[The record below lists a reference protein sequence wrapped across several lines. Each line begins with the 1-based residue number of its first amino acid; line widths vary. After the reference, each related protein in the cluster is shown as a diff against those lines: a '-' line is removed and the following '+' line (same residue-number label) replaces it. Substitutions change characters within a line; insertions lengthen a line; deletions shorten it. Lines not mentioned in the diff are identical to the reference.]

1 MKTKPTSTKKP
12 VRKSAASRALVRK
25 PDAPVAPAPA
35 ASAALVAMPEPG
47 EALDRAGRANF
58 FHRLSREAGMVSIRA
73 ALAAGM
79 ELLQA
84 KEELAG
90 GFVEWV
96 KHKCDFGSATAY
108 RYIALVQKTLPEQSL
123 PKLLSGSDAER
134 EAAIE
139 RTAAGTDSRTLTELY
154 DDLGIVRKTPSNLG
168 GARPGAGRKPKRPLT
183 DEEIAVQAAA
193 LAAAD
198 TALADGEMAERL
210 QPLHVW
216 AVENDGVGTLSD
228 KGLDTLLDGIGEI
241 RDRALAVRKARAAA
255 ARREARA

>member
-25 PDAPVAPAPA
+25 PVAPVAPAPA

-168 GARPGAGRKPKRPLT
+168 GARPGAGRKPKHPLS
-183 DEEIAVQAAA
+183 DEEIAAQAAA
-193 LAAAD
+193 LQADPKLAAKELEDLMAPLVAWANGRAGFGALPDAD
-198 TALADGEMAERL
+198 
-210 QPLHVW
+210 
-216 AVENDGVGTLSD
+216 LS
-228 KGLDTLLDGIGEI
+228 
-241 RDRALAVRKARAAA
+241 RAAA
-255 ARREARA
+255 RLADLSRMASEALRERKAGKGAAK

>member
-168 GARPGAGRKPKRPLT
+168 GARPGAGRKPKCAEKQM
-183 DEEIAVQAAA
+183 EEAVA
-193 LAAAD
+193 LA
-198 TALADGEMAERL
+198 TEPELADGEMGELLGPLSAWALER
-210 QPLHVW
+210 
-216 AVENDGVGTLSD
+216 DGVATLSD
-228 KGLDTLLDGIGEI
+228 EGLGLLLETIDAILK
-241 RDRALAVRKARAAA
+241 RAKAVREERRARTG
-255 ARREARA
+255 RRDSK

>member
-1 MKTKPTSTKKP
+1 MKTKPSSSKKP
-12 VRKSAASRALVRK
+12 ASRALVRK
-25 PDAPVAPAPA
+25 PDAPAPA

-58 FHRLSREAGMVSIRA
+58 FHRLSREAGVVSIRA

-96 KHKCDFGSATAY
+96 KHKCAFGVTTAY
-108 RYIALVQKTLPEQSL
+108 KYLALVQKTLPEQSL

-139 RTAAGTDSRTLTELY
+139 RTAAETDSRTLTELY

-168 GARPGAGRKPKRPLT
+168 GARPGAGRKPKHPLS
-183 DEEIAVQAAA
+183 DEEIAAQAAA
-193 LAAAD
+193 LQAD
-198 TALADGEMAERL
+198 PTLAFREFTDLTDKLLAWANGRAGFGALSDADLLKADKRL
-210 QPLHVW
+210 QQIFAIYADVL
-216 AVENDGVGTLSD
+216 
-228 KGLDTLLDGIGEI
+228 
-241 RDRALAVRKARAAA
+241 R
-255 ARREARA
+255 ARRGGKAGKGAAK

>member
-1 MKTKPTSTKKP
+1 MKTKPSSSRNPALKP
-12 VRKSAASRALVRK
+12 AESRALVRK
-25 PDAPVAPAPA
+25 PVAPAPA
-35 ASAALVAMPEPG
+35 ASAALVTMPEPV

-139 RTAAGTDSRTLTELY
+139 RTAAETDSRTLMELY

-168 GARPGAGRKPKRPLT
+168 GARPGAGRKPKHPLS
-183 DEEIAVQAAA
+183 DEEIAAQAAA
-193 LAAAD
+193 LSADPELAARECFELLDKLVAWANGATGFAALPDKDLARATTLLGDLGFRAGSALAERKRGARGKAAA
-198 TALADGEMAERL
+198 
-210 QPLHVW
+210 
-216 AVENDGVGTLSD
+216 
-228 KGLDTLLDGIGEI
+228 K
-241 RDRALAVRKARAAA
+241 
-255 ARREARA
+255 